1 MEQKIHNTF
10 TRMEDEIE
18 KFDKVFAQGGK
29 FEQAVAQAGGDIAWF
44 DDIREALDKLA
55 DVLMDGHRAA
65 MPNMDE
71 DVNEGRLGFSDMEKF
86 GDEAASKIDMEA
98 RRRGSADMEPG
109 DADELRYKVAK
120 EMGYI
125 KESTLTEGVLD
136 ADDDDG
142 FMARSQLYF
151 MARDAIQLHG
161 IIGDTDDLEPWVQ
174 SKIAQAAQGIDAVRR
189 YTEYNAMK
197 QEMPMDGAM
206 DMEEDEDLDEAV
218 GKLGKYALAAMLG
231 LGAVKGIDATS
242 AKHSP
247 LGQALDH
254 AASTYSGE
262 EAADALELY
271 KNIDLY
277 ADEDPSRLQYWA
289 SQNQDLINQFKESTV
304 DEGSYGKKKKKK
316 YYEQET
322 LESYQDRYNRVASTA
337 NAIKVNK
344 ELATM
349 PQDAARKVSGNADYS
364 HDKNPFYRAKADARK
379 NDGLGPHADIVK
391 RMKPNPTDGKF
402 KWGRDKL
409 ADSVMED
416 EDEKHYM
423 CVHAKKG
430 THKCTAK
437 SSYEA
442 AKKAAELW
450 GMKSTA
456 GIDAHLMEG
465 KYKSDAQRKAVH
477 ASKAEKANEA
487 VNEGMEFDEKRNDEL
502 QTVAKDLF
510 ANAKAAAKKKVK

>member
-10 TRMEDEIE
+10 TRMEDEIA
-18 KFDKVFAQGGK
+18 KFDKVFAKGGK
-29 FEQAVAQAGGDIAWF
+29 FEQAVAQSGGDIAWF
-44 DDIREALDKLA
+44 DDMRSALDKLA
-55 DVLMDGHRAA
+55 ETLMDCHQAA

-71 DVNEGRLGFSDMEKF
+71 DVNEGRLGFSDIEKF
-86 GDEAASKIDMEA
+86 GDEAASKIDMEC

-151 MARDAIQLHG
+151 LARDAITLHG
-161 IIGDTDDLEPWVQ
+161 IIDDRQDLEPWVQ

-206 DMEEDEDLDEAV
+206 DMEESKSEGDAWYIEQDAKRMAEKDGHDWSSLPYGRKSIYRDKAAEMRKGDDEEDMFEVDKSSIDAAVKQAMSADIPTPMPRPKLKPKTLPRPKPRPTMIGSNPKTGATRGIDPRDNYSPEDLKRLLNQSE
-218 GKLGKYALAAMLG
+218 
-231 LGAVKGIDATS
+231 GA
-242 AKHSP
+242 
-247 LGQALDH
+247 
-254 AASTYSGE
+254 
-262 EAADALELY
+262 
-271 KNIDLY
+271 
-277 ADEDPSRLQYWA
+277 
-289 SQNQDLINQFKESTV
+289 V
-304 DEGSYGKKKKKK
+304 DEGAYGKKKKKK
-316 YYEQET
+316 YYEEA
-322 LESYQDRYNRVASTA
+322 E
-337 NAIKVNK
+337 
-344 ELATM
+344 
-349 PQDAARKVSGNADYS
+349 
-364 HDKNPFYRAKADARK
+364 
-379 NDGLGPHADIVK
+379 
-391 RMKPNPTDGKF
+391 
-402 KWGRDKL
+402 
-409 ADSVMED
+409 
-416 EDEKHYM
+416 EKHYM

-465 KYKSDAQRKAVH
+465 IEDMKKAGN
-477 ASKAEKANEA
+477 AKAEAEA
-487 VNEGMEFDEKRNDEL
+487 KERKKSKVDEGMEFDEKRNDDL

-510 ANAKAAAKKKVK
+510 ANAKAAAEKKVK

>member
-10 TRMEDEIE
+10 TRMEDEIA
-18 KFDKVFAQGGK
+18 KFDKVFAKGGK
-29 FEQAVAQAGGDIAWF
+29 FEQAVAQSGGDIAWF
-44 DDIREALDKLA
+44 DDMRSALDKLA
-55 DVLMDGHRAA
+55 ETLMDCHQAA

-71 DVNEGRLGFSDMEKF
+71 DVNEGRLGFSDIEKF
-86 GDEAASKIDMEA
+86 GDEAASKIDMEC

-151 MARDAIQLHG
+151 MARDAITLHG
-161 IIGDTDDLEPWVQ
+161 IIDDRQDLEPWVQ

-206 DMEEDEDLDEAV
+206 DMEESKSQGDAWYIEQDAKRMAEKDGHDWSSLPYGRKSVYRDKAAEMRKGDDEDLDESL

-231 LGAVKGIDATS
+231 LGAVKGGLDATS
-242 AKHSP
+242 ARHSP

-254 AASTYSGE
+254 AAQNYSGP
-262 EAADALELY
+262 EAAEASELY
-271 KNIDLY
+271 NKIDLY
-277 ADEDPSRLQYWA
+277 ADEDPGKLQSWIK
-289 SQNQDLINQFKESTV
+289 QNQDLVNQFKESAV
-304 DEGSYGKKKKKK
+304 DEGAYGKKKKKK
-316 YYEQET
+316 YYEEA
-322 LESYQDRYNRVASTA
+322 E
-337 NAIKVNK
+337 
-344 ELATM
+344 
-349 PQDAARKVSGNADYS
+349 
-364 HDKNPFYRAKADARK
+364 
-379 NDGLGPHADIVK
+379 
-391 RMKPNPTDGKF
+391 
-402 KWGRDKL
+402 
-409 ADSVMED
+409 
-416 EDEKHYM
+416 EKHYM
-423 CVHAKKG
+423 CVHADKG

-442 AKKAAELW
+442 AKKAAEMW

-477 ASKAEKANEA
+477 AAKAKES
-487 VNEGMEFDEKRNDEL
+487 VQEGMEFDEKRNDDL
-502 QTVAKDLF
+502 QTIAKDLF
-510 ANAKAAAKKKVK
+510 ANAKAQAAKKVK

>member
-1 MEQKIHNTF
+1 MSEQKIDRTF
-10 TRMEDEIE
+10 TRVMDEINRLQ
-18 KFDKVFAQGGK
+18 KAFKKGGK
-29 FEQAVAQAGGDIAWF
+29 FEQAVAELGGDIAWF
-44 DDIREALDKLA
+44 NDINEAFDNLYDTLEDA
-55 DVLMDGHRAA
+55 HMGAVLHLQ
-65 MPNMDE
+65 NE
-71 DVNEGRLGFSDMEKF
+71 DVTE
-86 GDEAASKIDMEA
+86 SKQIN
-98 RRRGSADMEPG
+98 
-109 DADELRYKVAK
+109 
-120 EMGYI
+120 
-125 KESTLTEGVLD
+125 EGVLD

-174 SKIAQAAQGIDAVRR
+174 SKIAQAAQGMDAVRR

-197 QEMPMDGAM
+197 QEMPMDSAM

-254 AASTYSGE
+254 AASTWSGE
-262 EAADALELY
+262 EAAQALELY

-277 ADEDPSRLQYWA
+277 ADEGHGPLRHWA

-304 DEGSYGKKKKKK
+304 SEGSYGKKKKKK

-322 LESYQDRYNRVASTA
+322 NESSLE
-337 NAIKVNK
+337 
-344 ELATM
+344 
-349 PQDAARKVSGNADYS
+349 
-364 HDKNPFYRAKADARK
+364 
-379 NDGLGPHADIVK
+379 
-391 RMKPNPTDGKF
+391 
-402 KWGRDKL
+402 DKL
-409 ADSVMED
+409 MNDAKEMDMED
-416 EDEKHYM
+416 FVAHAMKHGMKKSDAYGMWDDMNPYDEDYIEPFSDDDYDEFGVRHSTSFNMPPKNESAEEKPYI

-430 THKCTAK
+430 KHECHAS

-442 AKKAAELW
+442 AKKAASHW
-450 GMKSTA
+450 KMKSTA
-456 GIDAHLMEG
+456 GIDAHL
-465 KYKSDAQRKAVH
+465 AV
-477 ASKAEKANEA
+477 EET
-487 VNEGMEFDEKRNDEL
+487 VNEGMEFDEKRNDDL